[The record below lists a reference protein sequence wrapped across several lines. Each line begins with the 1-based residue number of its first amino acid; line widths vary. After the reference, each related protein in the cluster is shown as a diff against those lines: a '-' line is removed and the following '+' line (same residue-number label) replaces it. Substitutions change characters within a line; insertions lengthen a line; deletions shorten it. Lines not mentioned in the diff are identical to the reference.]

1 MRRLTPASA
10 PSLSSKEPSMTA
22 NGKPK
27 FHLGQI
33 VATPGALDAL
43 QQSGQAPKFFLSKHI
58 RGDWGE
64 VCPDDARLNDLAL
77 IDGSRLLSAYRTLKG
92 ERLWVITEAADE
104 DGNRLTTTL
113 LKPSEY

>member
-1 MRRLTPASA
+1 
-10 PSLSSKEPSMTA
+10 MTT

-33 VATPGALDAL
+33 LATPGALEAL
-43 QQSGQAPKFFLSKHI
+43 EESGQTPQFFLAKHV

-64 VCPDDARLNDLAL
+64 VCDEDKLLNDQSL

-104 DGNRLTTTL
+104 HGNRMATTL